1 MSELLAGVRVR
12 ISSKSKFYLEPSN
25 PTCDGT
31 IETEDDL
38 IDGWIGVNW
47 DNGDWNMYRDED
59 LIIISDEDK

>member
-12 ISSKSKFYLEPSN
+12 ICKESKFYLEPSN

-31 IETEDDL
+31 IETEYPL
-38 IDGWIGVNW
+38 LNGWIGVNW
-47 DNGDWNMYRDED
+47 DNDDWNMYREQD